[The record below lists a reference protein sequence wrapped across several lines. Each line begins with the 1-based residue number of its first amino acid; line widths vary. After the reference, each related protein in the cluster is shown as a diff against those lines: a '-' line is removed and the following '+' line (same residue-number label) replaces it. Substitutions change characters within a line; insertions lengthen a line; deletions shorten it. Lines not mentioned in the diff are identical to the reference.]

1 MPKQWAVLYLFA
13 GRERHA
19 DIGFFLKEAA
29 AKNGCNLVLDE
40 FDILRGEDQD
50 LTQDGTWELLKSKL
64 VHGFYNV
71 VIVAPPCNTF
81 SRARHNTANPGPKP
95 LRSLAY
101 VKGFPWLRE
110 ADRAKV
116 EQANLLVLRSLEA
129 CGLVADAGGVF
140 LLEHPE
146 QLGLAGHL
154 VPASIWDWEE
164 FKILQDETG
173 LQQAALFQCEF
184 GAITSKPTRLASTV
198 PGFDSSPLGKYLG
211 KHILDEFG
219 GYVGPLPNTC
229 PHKQH
234 SHKLIGKANDGTWK
248 TGPAAS
254 YPPGLCKEMAT
265 LLVSWLLQ
273 PKGGR
278 CIDNMVQKPMSGD
291 LQSPKFVVEN
301 TVRMG
306 PPSQLEKEEGSEDT
320 PQLFHGR
327 LEQAAIDNSGLPMT
341 CRWQNRP
348 KSFADGGGLNSPGRW
363 HPRDRGTGLSTDRVA
378 FVDQLALII
387 RTFVIRHIVDLK
399 RSTFQ
404 LATGHMKE
412 MPFTKEALDELRE
425 QWFQLL
431 GGAGTLG
438 VVTPHQPFFL
448 FALEETLRR
457 MGDEDADIIS
467 RNSGDNYVEG
477 RLVGA
482 GTPFDPAPLV
492 FRGKEKGRVY
502 DDSEFVPLAQNYPS
516 AEEATQIIQQQFEE
530 EEKLGWMYPLSEAE
544 ARKRFGARL
553 RVASLAAIPKDEA
566 TVRVL
571 FDGTHSVQ
579 VNNEIQIKDRLE
591 FPSPAE
597 LAHVMEHMQESQA
610 GVVLAIAADIQKAH
624 RRFLHREEDHGLL
637 GCRASSSS
645 STIWI
650 NRVGTFGVACA
661 ALHFG
666 RLAGAIFRVVIRIL
680 KRQPGFQLLFAD
692 DLKLIVS
699 GSSKY
704 LDLWMMIVAWLLVG
718 TPFSW
723 RKFRGGVALDYVGF
737 WTDYSRFEL
746 GLSEKRALWVV
757 KVIEDLQESQ
767 FVMTGRSF
775 SELLG
780 RLGFA
785 SQAIPWLRP
794 VLGPLYAWDGTLS
807 PFMAARLP
815 VLVVITLQLVR
826 ARFKLGEFTSPCWSP
841 VPSDGDSFRT
851 DAKCESGRIVCAG
864 WEIVSGGTRTAR
876 WFSFEVL
883 ASDAPWLFYK
893 GVEVQR
899 MSTSAEL
906 LATYAALHAFDYVRK
921 GHDARSARGRAMV
934 AAGTDNFANEQ
945 LSRKRLSTKLPLG
958 LMLLQHCIK
967 CWDNGIWVDIRWRP
981 REENQE
987 ADDLTND
994 KFSSFQSS
1002 NRVQICYQDLDTRI
1016 LGSLQIALAELE
1028 ESSEVKSGTL
1038 RVKGLSKRL
1047 KLETKTKW

>member
-1 MPKQWAVLYLFA
+1 
-13 GRERHA
+13 
-19 DIGFFLKEAA
+19 
-29 AKNGCNLVLDE
+29 
-40 FDILRGEDQD
+40 
-50 LTQDGTWELLKSKL
+50 
-64 VHGFYNV
+64 
-71 VIVAPPCNTF
+71 
-81 SRARHNTANPGPKP
+81 
-95 LRSLAY
+95 
-101 VKGFPWLRE
+101 
-110 ADRAKV
+110 
-116 EQANLLVLRSLEA
+116 
-129 CGLVADAGGVF
+129 
-140 LLEHPE
+140 
-146 QLGLAGHL
+146 
-154 VPASIWDWEE
+154 
-164 FKILQDETG
+164 
-173 LQQAALFQCEF
+173 
-184 GAITSKPTRLASTV
+184 
-198 PGFDSSPLGKYLG
+198 
-211 KHILDEFG
+211 
-219 GYVGPLPNTC
+219 
-229 PHKQH
+229 
-234 SHKLIGKANDGTWK
+234 
-248 TGPAAS
+248 
-254 YPPGLCKEMAT
+254 
-265 LLVSWLLQ
+265 
-273 PKGGR
+273 
-278 CIDNMVQKPMSGD
+278 
-291 LQSPKFVVEN
+291 
-301 TVRMG
+301 
-306 PPSQLEKEEGSEDT
+306 
-320 PQLFHGR
+320 
-327 LEQAAIDNSGLPMT
+327 MT

-363 HPRDRGTGLSTDRVA
+363 CPTDRGTGLDSERAA
-378 FVDQLALII
+378 FVDQLSMLI
-387 RTFVIRHIVDLK
+387 RTFVVRHIEDLK

-412 MPFTKEALDELRE
+412 TPFPTEALDKLRQ

-431 GGAGTLG
+431 GGAETLG
-438 VVTPHQPFFL
+438 VVTAHQPFFL
-448 FALEETLRR
+448 FALEETMRR

-467 RNSGDNYVEG
+467 RNPGDNYVEG

-482 GTPFDPAPLV
+482 GAPFEPAPLI

-502 DDSEFVPLAQNYPS
+502 DDSEFTPFAQNYQS
-516 AEEATQIIQQQFEE
+516 AEEAAQTIQQQFEE

-544 ARKRFGARL
+544 ARKRFGERL
-553 RVASLAAIPKDEA
+553 RVASLAAIPKDESA
-566 TVRVL
+566 VRVL

-579 VNNEIQIKDRLE
+579 VNNEINIKDRLE

-597 LAHVMEHMQESQA
+597 LAHIMEHMQQSQA

-624 RRFLHREEDHGLL
+624 RRFLHREEDHGML
-637 GCRASSSS
+637 GCKASSSS

-666 RLAGAIFRVVIRIL
+666 RLAGAICRVVIRIL

-699 GSSKY
+699 GPSKY

-746 GLSEKRALWVV
+746 GLSEKRAMWVI
-757 KVIEDLQESQ
+757 KVIEGLQESQ
-767 FVMTGRSF
+767 FVMTGRAF

-794 VLGPLYAWDGTLS
+794 VLGPLYAWDGALS

-815 VLVVITLQLVR
+815 VLVSITLQLVR

-841 VPSDGDSFRT
+841 IPSEGASFKT

-864 WEIVSGGTRTAR
+864 WETTSGGTRTAR

-893 GVEVQR
+893 GVEVQK

-906 LATYAALHAFDYVRK
+906 LATYAALHAFNYVQR
-921 GHDARSARGRAMV
+921 GHDVRPIRGRAMV

-958 LMLLQHCIK
+958 IMLLQHCIK
-967 CWDNGIWVDIRWRP
+967 CWDNGIWVDLRWRP
-981 REENQE
+981 REENKE
-987 ADDLTND
+987 ADDLTNERFCD
-994 KFSSFQSS
+994 FQSS
-1002 NRVQICYQDLDTRI
+1002 NRVQIRYQDLDTRI
-1016 LGSLQIALAELE
+1016 LSSLQTSLAELE

-1047 KLETKTKW
+1047 KMETKTKW